1 MNPDRLYSQYREDML
16 AKQITSDEYSIFVA
30 MPFQE
35 RYSYPSRNI
44 FEKIIEASVLTA
56 NSLLETGRKFAM
68 PRRVDDE
75 PGVAGVITEDIVVR
89 ILECHI
95 FFADLT
101 SQNAGVLLETGVAFG
116 LKPNN
121 QIILITQDDLNTLHF
136 DLRNNRVI
144 RYTDEDSTKQIGEAL
159 KSSVNSFEIDI
170 KSYIHSIQKT
180 LSPDSIMCLNY
191 YGRLRRDHPH
201 DAYSLHLGVAQHC
214 LGELDAVGRFN
225 NATRE
230 LLSRKLIWTDYS
242 VGAIPGGDAFGM
254 HATELGWALI
264 ENMWSNLKRP

>member
-1 MNPDRLYSQYREDML
+1 MNPDRLYSQYREDTL

-44 FEKIIEASVLTA
+44 FEKIIEASVATA
-56 NSLLETGRKFAM
+56 NSLLETGRKFSSPLRA
-68 PRRVDDE
+68 DNE

-95 FFADLT
+95 FLADLT
-101 SQNAGVLLETGVAFG
+101 SQNTGVLLETGAAFG

-144 RYTDEDSTKQIGEAL
+144 RYTDESSTKRIGEAL
-159 KSSVNSFEIDI
+159 KSGVDSFEKDI
-170 KSYIHSIQKT
+170 KSYIRSIQKT
-180 LSPDSIMCLNY
+180 LSPDSIMCLNF
-191 YGRLRRDHPH
+191 YGRLRRDHP
-201 DAYSLHLGVAQHC
+201 DEAFSLHLGVAQQC
-214 LGELDAVGRFN
+214 LHEPDPVGRFN
-225 NATRE
+225 DATRE
-230 LLSRKLIWTDYS
+230 LLTRKLIWTDYS
-242 VGAIPGGDAFGM
+242 VGAVPEGDAFGM
-254 HATELGWALI
+254 HATELGWTLI
-264 ENMWSNLKRP
+264 ENMWDDLKRP